1 MFTLPSNSSFS
12 CPQSP
17 LRVPAPESFLEV
29 VGGRAFVPYLLQGRS
44 GPLEKSFG
52 GWMTWPGTWG
62 YRPFLPVLRGQE
74 EGPSPQRGCARAGP
88 ATLPR
93 K

>member
-1 MFTLPSNSSFS
+1 MFTLPSDSSFS

-52 GWMTWPGTWG
+52 GLDDVAGHLGIPPIPSCVAGTG
-62 YRPFLPVLRGQE
+62 GGTEPSEGLRTRRTRH
-74 EGPSPQRGCARAGP
+74 SA
-88 ATLPR
+88 
-93 K
+93 